1 MSSYRASAT
10 LAGSVALFVLA
21 AFAHENAW
29 TQEAVCAQHQRQFCS
44 GNHCT
49 LPITVTSCSADG
61 ISVAEDDLH
70 LCKAD
75 GPKTINWT
83 LPAGGP
89 FRFRDDGIDFKNLPN
104 SDDFDAAT
112 KQKGPFRYSWDD
124 KLRNGAGRTFEYS
137 IKLVSSSG
145 QSCDK
150 DPRISND

>member
-1 MSSYRASAT
+1 MSRYRASAT
-10 LAGSVALFVLA
+10 LAASVALFVLA
-21 AFAHENAW
+21 ALAHEFAFA
-29 TQEAVCAQHQRQFCS
+29 QEALCAQHQRQFCN
-44 GNHCT
+44 GNHCE
-49 LPITVTSCSADG
+49 LPIAVSSCSAEG
-61 ISVAEDDLH
+61 ISVAQDDLH

-75 GPKTINWT
+75 GAKTISWT
-83 LPAGGP
+83 LPPGGQ

-112 KQKGPFRYSWDD
+112 KQKGPFKYSWDD

-137 IKLVSSSG
+137 IKLVNSAG